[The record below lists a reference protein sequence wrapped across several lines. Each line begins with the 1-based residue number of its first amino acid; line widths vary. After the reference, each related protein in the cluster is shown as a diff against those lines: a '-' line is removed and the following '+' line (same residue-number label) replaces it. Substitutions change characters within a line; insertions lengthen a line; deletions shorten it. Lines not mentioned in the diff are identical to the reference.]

1 MEITE
6 VSLGTKVQP
15 LWHLLP
21 EEDVTNS
28 TKWFPLQIC
37 PATSAGFGISSDFAR
52 RAWAP
57 CPQVLLQAARH
68 SHTPPHTHPRTC
80 SFTHALTLRSIF
92 KLIALS
98 ALDFLT
104 LISKSYICLSDIR
117 HAWAL
122 FDLIHGS
129 SLESPSVS
137 NPMHQ
142 SAWPEPLD
150 WPWCLAGLTP
160 LHTQLG
166 FH

>member
-1 MEITE
+1 MVPAPNLPSHKCWVWYQQRLCQE
-6 VSLGTKVQP
+6 SLGS
-15 LWHLLP
+15 LP
-21 EEDVTNS
+21 
-28 TKWFPLQIC
+28 P
-37 PATSAGFGISSDFAR
+37 SALAGS
-52 RAWAP
+52 
-57 CPQVLLQAARH
+57 QALTH
-68 SHTPPHTHPRTC
+68 SHTHPHTHPRTC